1 MFLCACGSGSIGKFS
16 LNINNNCTLLEP
28 GEPLTTPDT
37 PPAPEG
43 MSFAGWTWT
52 VRGETLDSMPAT
64 MPQADVIGMPIW
76 VPNSYTLTIDGT
88 SSQVAYGTTLTPPAS
103 PTAKGK
109 SFTGW
114 TWTVGGKTVD
124 AMPKTMP
131 AADVTAVANWK
142 TNSYTLTINGT
153 STTVA
158 YGTTLTAPAALTAP
172 EGKSFSWIW
181 TVGGKKVDAMP
192 KTMPAADV
200 TAVANWTVN
209 TYTLTINGTSSQVDY
224 GTALAAPAA
233 PTAPE
238 GKSFGGWTWT
248 VGGKTVSSM
257 PKTMPAADVTA
268 AANWKTNSYTLT
280 INGTSKQVAYGTAL
294 TAPLALADSE
304 NSAFGGWIWTVDGKK
319 VDAMPATMPAADV
332 TATPNWLLKSHD
344 FDVIPIVETY
354 TLTINGE
361 SKQVAYGTHLLIPA
375 RPTAEGKTFIGW
387 TWTVGGKKVA
397 TMPKTMPAA
406 NVTATANWRTN
417 SYTLTINGESKQVAY
432 GTTLTAPADPTAE
445 GKTFTGWTWTVD
457 GKTVA
462 SMPATMPAATVTATP
477 NWTVNSYTLTING
490 ESKQV
495 VYGTT
500 LTVPAAPTAEGKTF
514 TGWTW
519 TVGGK
524 TVASMP
530 ATMPAANVTAAAN
543 WTTNSYTLTING
555 ESKQVAYGA
564 TLTAPAAPT
573 AEGKTFTGWTWTV
586 GNTTVDAMPKTMP
599 AAAVTAVANWT
610 VNTYTLTINGE
621 SKQVVY
627 GTTLT
632 APAAPTAEGKTFTGW
647 TWTVGGKTVD
657 AMPKTMPAANVTTVA
672 NWTVNTYTLTIN
684 GESKQVDYGTALT
697 APAAPTSEGKTFTG
711 WTWTVGGKTVDTMPT
726 TMPAADVT
734 ATANWKVNS
743 YKLTING
750 KEETVPYGTA
760 LSTPTTPTAPEG
772 HSFFYWKWT
781 VDGVEAAKPETMPAA
796 DVTAEPIWME
806 NNYCLTIDNVP
817 SWIAFG
823 SVLSTPAAPTAPE
836 GHSFN
841 GWTWKVGDTTVDA
854 MPTTMPAADVTATA
868 NWKVNSYK
876 LTINGQE
883 ETVPYG
889 TTLGTP
895 VDPTAPKG
903 HSFGGWKWIVG
914 NVEAAKPAAMPAA
927 DVTVVPIW
935 KVNTYTLTINNV
947 SKQIDYGTALSTP
960 TAPAAPKG
968 HSFNGWTW
976 TVDGVTVSAMPT
988 TMPDATVTATA
999 NWKVNSYKLTIN
1011 GEEETVL
1018 YGTALST
1025 PTTPTA
1031 PEGYRFDGWKWKVG
1045 DNETTMPATM
1055 PDANVSANPIWIV
1068 NTYSLTINGVSS
1080 WIDYGTPLTA
1090 PAAPTAEGK
1099 TFTGWTWTVGSTTVD
1114 AMPKT
1119 MPAAAVTAV
1128 ANWTTNSYTLTI
1140 NGTSTQVAYGT
1151 ALTAPADPTPATGY
1165 SFDHWEWSFGGI
1177 TQNTMPATM
1186 PAADVTAKP
1195 IWKQIDYSMIFYD
1208 GYGKTLSEETYHY
1221 GDTIVYPANP
1231 TYKGKIFNGW
1241 NFSVGEKLIT
1251 MPAQNVTA
1259 TAAWSDEEIVPPDDA
1274 VQYTVSFQWPNDGY
1288 VEYQLNEGDP
1298 IPYNQITLPE
1308 GYKWDWTDKWI
1319 MPAHNLAIS
1328 AVPIENPDAVS

>member
-1 MFLCACGSGSIGKFS
+1 
-16 LNINNNCTLLEP
+16 
-28 GEPLTTPDT
+28 
-37 PPAPEG
+37 

-114 TWTVGGKTVD
+114 TWTVDGKTV
-124 AMPKTMP
+124 ASMPKTMP

-319 VDAMPATMPAADV
+319 VDAMPATMPAA
-332 TATPNWLLKSHD
+332 
-344 FDVIPIVETY
+344 
-354 TLTINGE
+354 
-361 SKQVAYGTHLLIPA
+361 
-375 RPTAEGKTFIGW
+375 
-387 TWTVGGKKVA
+387 
-397 TMPKTMPAA
+397 
-406 NVTATANWRTN
+406 
-417 SYTLTINGESKQVAY
+417 
-432 GTTLTAPADPTAE
+432 
-445 GKTFTGWTWTVD
+445 
-457 GKTVA
+457 
-462 SMPATMPAATVTATP
+462 TVTATP

-495 VYGTT
+495 
-500 LTVPAAPTAEGKTF
+500 A
-514 TGWTW
+514 
-519 TVGGK
+519 
-524 TVASMP
+524 
-530 ATMPAANVTAAAN
+530 
-543 WTTNSYTLTING
+543 
-555 ESKQVAYGA
+555 
-564 TLTAPAAPT
+564 
-573 AEGKTFTGWTWTV
+573 
-586 GNTTVDAMPKTMP
+586 
-599 AAAVTAVANWT
+599 
-610 VNTYTLTINGE
+610 
-621 SKQVVY
+621 Y

-657 AMPKTMPAANVTTVA
+657 TMPK
-672 NWTVNTYTLTIN
+672 
-684 GESKQVDYGTALT
+684 
-697 APAAPTSEGKTFTG
+697 
-711 WTWTVGGKTVDTMPT
+711 

-750 KEETVPYGTA
+750 KEETVLYGTA
-760 LSTPTTPTAPEG
+760 LSTPTTPTAPVG

-796 DVTAEPIWME
+796 DITAEPIWME

-854 MPTTMPAADVTATA
+854 MPTTMPDATVTATA

-935 KVNTYTLTINNV
+935 KVNTYTLTINNA
-947 SKQIDYGTALSTP
+947 SEKIAYGTALSTP

-1011 GEEETVL
+1011 GKEETVL

-1055 PDANVSANPIWIV
+1055 PDANVTADPIWIV

-1090 PAAPTAEGK
+1090 PANPTAEGK
-1099 TFTGWTWTVGSTTVD
+1099 TFAGWTWTVGNTTVD

-1128 ANWTTNSYTLTI
+1128 ANWKVNSYNLTI
-1140 NGTSTQVAYGT
+1140 NGESKKVDYGT
-1151 ALTAPADPTPATGY
+1151 ELGDPTTTPSAPEGMR
-1165 SFDHWEWSFGGI
+1165 FGGWQW
-1177 TQNTMPATM
+1177 TVGGSPANSRPTTM
-1186 PAADVTAKP
+1186 PAADVTAVP
-1195 IWKQIDYSMIFYD
+1195 IW
-1208 GYGKTLSEETYHY
+1208 
-1221 GDTIVYPANP
+1221 N
-1231 TYKGKIFNGW
+1231 
-1241 NFSVGEKLIT
+1241 KL
-1251 MPAQNVTA
+1251 
-1259 TAAWSDEEIVPPDDA
+1259 
-1274 VQYTVSFQWPNDGY
+1274 YTVTFWLKGEELLEKKQYVEGETISPPSLNDGY
-1288 VEYQLNEGDP
+1288 KWNWTGD
-1298 IPYNQITLPE
+1298 
-1308 GYKWDWTDKWI
+1308 WI
-1319 MPAHNLAIS
+1319 MPGYDLSIN
-1328 AVPIENPDAVS
+1328 AVPIENPDGSNENPDVAS

>member
-1 MFLCACGSGSIGKFS
+1 
-16 LNINNNCTLLEP
+16 
-28 GEPLTTPDT
+28 
-37 PPAPEG
+37 
-43 MSFAGWTWT
+43 
-52 VRGETLDSMPAT
+52 
-64 MPQADVIGMPIW
+64 
-76 VPNSYTLTIDGT
+76 
-88 SSQVAYGTTLTPPAS
+88 
-103 PTAKGK
+103 
-109 SFTGW
+109 
-114 TWTVGGKTVD
+114 
-124 AMPKTMP
+124 
-131 AADVTAVANWK
+131 
-142 TNSYTLTINGT
+142 
-153 STTVA
+153 
-158 YGTTLTAPAALTAP
+158 
-172 EGKSFSWIW
+172 
-181 TVGGKKVDAMP
+181 
-192 KTMPAADV
+192 
-200 TAVANWTVN
+200 
-209 TYTLTINGTSSQVDY
+209 
-224 GTALAAPAA
+224 
-233 PTAPE
+233 
-238 GKSFGGWTWT
+238 
-248 VGGKTVSSM
+248 
-257 PKTMPAADVTA
+257 
-268 AANWKTNSYTLT
+268 
-280 INGTSKQVAYGTAL
+280 
-294 TAPLALADSE
+294 
-304 NSAFGGWIWTVDGKK
+304 
-319 VDAMPATMPAADV
+319 
-332 TATPNWLLKSHD
+332 
-344 FDVIPIVETY
+344 
-354 TLTINGE
+354 
-361 SKQVAYGTHLLIPA
+361 
-375 RPTAEGKTFIGW
+375 
-387 TWTVGGKKVA
+387 
-397 TMPKTMPAA
+397 
-406 NVTATANWRTN
+406 
-417 SYTLTINGESKQVAY
+417 
-432 GTTLTAPADPTAE
+432 
-445 GKTFTGWTWTVD
+445 
-457 GKTVA
+457 
-462 SMPATMPAATVTATP
+462 MPATMPAATVTATP

-490 ESKQV
+490 ASSQV
-495 VYGTT
+495 PYGAALTAPANPTAPEGKTFAGWTWTVGGKTVDAMPATMPAATVTATPNWTVNSYTLTINGASSQVPYGTA

-524 TVASMP
+524 KVATMPKTMP
-530 ATMPAANVTAAAN
+530 AATVTATPNWSVNTYTLTINGESKEVAYGATLTAPTAPTAEGKTFTGWTWTVGSTTVDTMPTTMPAANVTAVAN

-555 ESKQVAYGA
+555 ESKQVDYG
-564 TLTAPAAPT
+564 TPLTAPADPT
-573 AEGKTFTGWTWTV
+573 AEGKTFAGWTWTV
-586 GNTTVDAMPKTMP
+586 GSITVDAMPKTMP
-599 AAAVTAVANWT
+599 AATVTAVANWT
-610 VNTYTLTINGE
+610 VNTYTLTINGA
-621 SKQVVY
+621 SSQVPY
-627 GTTLT
+627 GTT
-632 APAAPTAEGKTFTGW
+632 
-647 TWTVGGKTVD
+647 
-657 AMPKTMPAANVTTVA
+657 
-672 NWTVNTYTLTIN
+672 
-684 GESKQVDYGTALT
+684 LT

-711 WTWTVGGKTVDTMPT
+711 WTWTVDGKTVDTMPK

-750 KEETVPYGTA
+750 QEETVLYGTA
-760 LSTPTTPTAPEG
+760 LSTPTMPTAPEG

-895 VDPTAPKG
+895 VDLTAPKG

-1011 GEEETVL
+1011 GEEEAVL

-1055 PDANVSANPIWIV
+1055 PDANVTADPIWIV
-1068 NTYSLTINGVSS
+1068 NTYSLTINDVSS

-1090 PAAPTAEGK
+1090 PANPTAEGK
-1099 TFTGWTWTVGSTTVD
+1099 TFAGWTWTVGSTTVD

-1128 ANWTTNSYTLTI
+1128 ANWKVNSYNLTI
-1140 NGTSTQVAYGT
+1140 NGESKKVDYGT
-1151 ALTAPADPTPATGY
+1151 ELGDPTTTPSAPEGMR
-1165 SFDHWEWSFGGI
+1165 FGGWQW
-1177 TQNTMPATM
+1177 TVGGSPANSRPTTM
-1186 PAADVTAKP
+1186 PAADVTAVP
-1195 IWKQIDYSMIFYD
+1195 IW
-1208 GYGKTLSEETYHY
+1208 
-1221 GDTIVYPANP
+1221 N
-1231 TYKGKIFNGW
+1231 
-1241 NFSVGEKLIT
+1241 KL
-1251 MPAQNVTA
+1251 
-1259 TAAWSDEEIVPPDDA
+1259 
-1274 VQYTVSFQWPNDGY
+1274 YTVTFWLKGEELLEKKQYVEGETISPPSLNDGY
-1288 VEYQLNEGDP
+1288 KWNWTGD
-1298 IPYNQITLPE
+1298 
-1308 GYKWDWTDKWI
+1308 WI
-1319 MPAHNLAIS
+1319 MPGYDLSIN
-1328 AVPIENPDAVS
+1328 AVPIENPDGSNENPDVAS

>member
-1 MFLCACGSGSIGKFS
+1 MKKKFLLALILCVFLCACGSGSIGKFS

-131 AADVTAVANWK
+131 AADVTAVANW
-142 TNSYTLTINGT
+142 
-153 STTVA
+153 
-158 YGTTLTAPAALTAP
+158 
-172 EGKSFSWIW
+172 
-181 TVGGKKVDAMP
+181 
-192 KTMPAADV
+192 
-200 TAVANWTVN
+200 TVN

-257 PKTMPAADVTA
+257 PKTMPAANVTA

-304 NSAFGGWIWTVDGKK
+304 NSAFGGWI
-319 VDAMPATMPAADV
+319 
-332 TATPNWLLKSHD
+332 
-344 FDVIPIVETY
+344 
-354 TLTINGE
+354 
-361 SKQVAYGTHLLIPA
+361 
-375 RPTAEGKTFIGW
+375 
-387 TWTVGGKKVA
+387 WTVGGKKVA

-432 GTTLTAPADPTAE
+432 GTTLTAPAAPTAEGKTFTSWTWTVGGKTVASMPATMPAATVAATPNWMVNSYTLTINGESKQVVYGTTLTAPADPTAPE
-445 GKTFTGWTWTVD
+445 GKTFTGWTWTVG
-457 GKTVA
+457 GKNVD

-490 ESKQV
+490 ASSQV
-495 VYGTT
+495 PYGTA
-500 LTVPAAPTAEGKTF
+500 LTAPANPTAEGKTF

-564 TLTAPAAPT
+564 TLTAPTAPT

-610 VNTYTLTINGE
+610 VNTYTLTVNGE
-621 SKQVVY
+621 SKQVAY

-632 APAAPTAEGKTFTGW
+632 APTNPTAEGKTFTGW
-647 TWTVGGKTVD
+647 TWTVGST
-657 AMPKTMPAANVTTVA
+657 
-672 NWTVNTYTLTIN
+672 
-684 GESKQVDYGTALT
+684 
-697 APAAPTSEGKTFTG
+697 
-711 WTWTVGGKTVDTMPT
+711 TVDTMPT

-750 KEETVPYGTA
+750 KEETVLYGTA
-760 LSTPTTPTAPEG
+760 LSTPTTPTAPVG

-823 SVLSTPAAPTAPE
+823 SVLSTPAAPAAPE

-935 KVNTYTLTINNV
+935 TVNTYTLTINNV

-960 TAPAAPKG
+960 TAPTAPKG
-968 HSFNGWTW
+968 HSFDGWTW

-988 TMPDATVTATA
+988 TMPDATVSATA

-1011 GEEETVL
+1011 GKEETVL

-1055 PDANVSANPIWIV
+1055 PDANVTADPIWIV

-1090 PAAPTAEGK
+1090 PANPTAEGK
-1099 TFTGWTWTVGSTTVD
+1099 TFTGWTWTVGNTTVD

-1119 MPAAAVTAV
+1119 MPAAVVTAV
-1128 ANWTTNSYTLTI
+1128 ANWKVNSYNLTI
-1140 NGTSTQVAYGT
+1140 NGESKKVDYGT
-1151 ALTAPADPTPATGY
+1151 ELGDPTTTPSAPEGMR
-1165 SFDHWEWSFGGI
+1165 FGGWKWTVGGI
-1177 TQNTMPATM
+1177 ESPKPATM
-1186 PAADVTAKP
+1186 PANDVTAVP
-1195 IWKQIDYSMIFYD
+1195 IW
-1208 GYGKTLSEETYHY
+1208 
-1221 GDTIVYPANP
+1221 N
-1231 TYKGKIFNGW
+1231 
-1241 NFSVGEKLIT
+1241 KL
-1251 MPAQNVTA
+1251 
-1259 TAAWSDEEIVPPDDA
+1259 
-1274 VQYTVSFQWPNDGY
+1274 YTVTFWLKGEELLEKKQYVEGETISPPSLNDGY
-1288 VEYQLNEGDP
+1288 KWNWTGD
-1298 IPYNQITLPE
+1298 
-1308 GYKWDWTDKWI
+1308 WI
-1319 MPAHNLAIS
+1319 MPGYDLSIN

>member
-1 MFLCACGSGSIGKFS
+1 M
-16 LNINNNCTLLEP
+16 
-28 GEPLTTPDT
+28 
-37 PPAPEG
+37 
-43 MSFAGWTWT
+43 
-52 VRGETLDSMPAT
+52 
-64 MPQADVIGMPIW
+64 
-76 VPNSYTLTIDGT
+76 
-88 SSQVAYGTTLTPPAS
+88 
-103 PTAKGK
+103 
-109 SFTGW
+109 
-114 TWTVGGKTVD
+114 
-124 AMPKTMP
+124 
-131 AADVTAVANWK
+131 
-142 TNSYTLTINGT
+142 
-153 STTVA
+153 A

-224 GTALAAPAA
+224 GTVLAAPAA

-257 PKTMPAADVTA
+257 PETMPAADVTA
-268 AANWKTNSYTLT
+268 VANWKTNSYTLT

-304 NSAFGGWIWTVDGKK
+304 NSAFGGWTWTVDGKK
-319 VDAMPATMPAADV
+319 VDAMPATMPAANV
-332 TATPNWLLKSHD
+332 TATPNWLLKSHN
-344 FDVIPIVETY
+344 FEVISAGKTY
-354 TLTINGE
+354 TLTIDGE

-432 GTTLTAPADPTAE
+432 GTTLTAPTAPTAE
-445 GKTFTGWTWTVD
+445 GKTFTGWTWTVG

-490 ESKQV
+490 ASSQV
-495 VYGTT
+495 PYGTALT
-500 LTVPAAPTAEGKTF
+500 APANPTAPEGKTFVGWTWTVGGKTVDSMPKTMPAATVTATPNWTVNSYTLTINGASSQVPYGTALTAPANPTAPEGKTFVGWTWTVGGKTVDSMPKTMPAATVTATPNWTVNSYTLTINGASSQVPYGTALTVPAAPTAEGKTF

-524 TVASMP
+524 KV
-530 ATMPAANVTAAAN
+530 ATMPKTMPAVTVTATPN
-543 WTTNSYTLTING
+543 WSVNTYTLTING
-555 ESKQVAYGA
+555 ESKQVDYG
-564 TLTAPAAPT
+564 TPLTAPADPT
-573 AEGKTFTGWTWTV
+573 AEGKTFAGWTWTV
-586 GNTTVDAMPKTMP
+586 GSITVDAMPKTMP

-610 VNTYTLTINGE
+610 VNTYTLTVNGE
-621 SKQVVY
+621 SKQVAY

-632 APAAPTAEGKTFTGW
+632 APANPTAPEGKTFTGWTWTVGSTTVDAMPKTMPAATVTATPNWTVNSYTLTINGASSQVPYGTALTVPAAPTAEGKTFTGW

-657 AMPKTMPAANVTTVA
+657 TMPK
-672 NWTVNTYTLTIN
+672 
-684 GESKQVDYGTALT
+684 
-697 APAAPTSEGKTFTG
+697 
-711 WTWTVGGKTVDTMPT
+711 

-750 KEETVPYGTA
+750 QEETVLYGTA
-760 LSTPTTPTAPEG
+760 LSTPTTPTAPVG

-796 DVTAEPIWME
+796 DITAEPIWME

-935 KVNTYTLTINNV
+935 KVNTYTLTINNA
-947 SKQIDYGTALSTP
+947 SEKIAYGTALSTP

-1011 GEEETVL
+1011 GKEETVL

-1055 PDANVSANPIWIV
+1055 PDANVTADPIWIV

-1090 PAAPTAEGK
+1090 PANPTAEGK
-1099 TFTGWTWTVGSTTVD
+1099 TFAGWTWTVGNTTVD

-1128 ANWTTNSYTLTI
+1128 ANWKVNSYNLTI
-1140 NGTSTQVAYGT
+1140 NGESKKVDYGT
-1151 ALTAPADPTPATGY
+1151 ELGDPTTTPSAPEGMR
-1165 SFDHWEWSFGGI
+1165 FGGWQW
-1177 TQNTMPATM
+1177 TVGGSPANSRPTTM
-1186 PAADVTAKP
+1186 PAADVTAVP
-1195 IWKQIDYSMIFYD
+1195 IW
-1208 GYGKTLSEETYHY
+1208 
-1221 GDTIVYPANP
+1221 N
-1231 TYKGKIFNGW
+1231 
-1241 NFSVGEKLIT
+1241 KL
-1251 MPAQNVTA
+1251 
-1259 TAAWSDEEIVPPDDA
+1259 
-1274 VQYTVSFQWPNDGY
+1274 YTVTFWLKGEELLEKKQYVEGETISPPSLNDGY
-1288 VEYQLNEGDP
+1288 KWNWTGD
-1298 IPYNQITLPE
+1298 
-1308 GYKWDWTDKWI
+1308 WI
-1319 MPAHNLAIS
+1319 MPGYDLSIN
-1328 AVPIENPDAVS
+1328 AVPIENPDGSNENPDVAS